1 MNRKE
6 TITSKE
12 TRLQNK
18 SVVRNV
24 FLFQFIAYHVDTLGQ
39 LLSLASKPECLGTK
53 GWSVSCKRDM
63 LWISLMEGTEIIG
76 KLIVCVEDFPVTR
89 GLGEVA
95 RAGLVVHSTRD
106 LFTRRA

>member
-1 MNRKE
+1 MYVNSKAMRLVPFHIRKQTNKTK
-6 TITSKE
+6 TITGKE

-24 FLFQFIAYHVDTLGQ
+24 FLFQFIAYPVDTLGQ

-63 LWISLMEGTEIIG
+63 L
-76 KLIVCVEDFPVTR
+76 
-89 GLGEVA
+89 
-95 RAGLVVHSTRD
+95 
-106 LFTRRA
+106 